1 MKKIKTFLMFF
12 IITHVLLCA
21 YETVCSINAELRNT
35 NTELTTTDCPPSDEQ
50 TAEEKNI
57 VEEEKPFYYNMIDS
71 GCKKILGYSI
81 DEIKNAFKTVKKQ
94 EGKIKKLETTLED
107 KTKMLSPKGYA
118 ETYISMFVNPIC
130 VLNSLTI
137 VFVIVVFP
145 SVLKFFIFICAPYL
159 SKSGD
164 NVFQVSERKT
174 PNRIN
179 IVKNAQKTISVPLLK
194 GESIVVKSD
203 RVHGYLE
210 NSKLR
215 KSKSVLFN
223 LRNPIV
229 SFFSGLTE
237 MDKYENK
244 SDDTVFLD
252 IQPSTPYE
260 YFTELKLD
268 NCGGALVAPKSIVGI
283 SPTLNVRAKWCLK
296 KAIFLGRLR
305 YYYVSGSGTLLL
317 SANGGIIDKT
327 NNENYRIGE
336 KNNIIFADLSVDTK
350 AIRTDICY
358 NFMLQNSEL
367 FDISVSGD
375 GVVLIKNGA
384 AEKTFGQ
391 KMVSSDSFLN
401 VIGHLFGF

>member
-1 MKKIKTFLMFF
+1 MKKIKTFLLFF
-12 IITHVLLCA
+12 IITHVFLCA
-21 YETVCSINAELRNT
+21 WETVCSMNAET
-35 NTELTTTDCPPSDEQ
+35 NAEPTTKPISSCEQ
-50 TAEEKNI
+50 TVEEKNT
-57 VEEEKPFYYNMIDS
+57 EEENKPIFYDTVDS
-71 GCKKILGYSI
+71 WCKKFLGHSI
-81 DEIKNAFKTVKKQ
+81 KEIRGVFGELEKQKKKTDKL
-94 EGKIKKLETTLED
+94 EAKIKK
-107 KTKMLSPKGYA
+107 MSPKGYA

-137 VFVIVVFP
+137 VFVIVILP

-215 KSKSVLFN
+215 KGKSVLFN

-358 NFMLQNSEL
+358 NFMLQNAEL

>member
-1 MKKIKTFLMFF
+1 MKKIKTFLLFF
-12 IITHVLLCA
+12 IITHILLCA
-21 YETVCSINAELRNT
+21 YETVCSKNAET
-35 NTELTTTDCPPSDEQ
+35 NVESTTKPISSCEQ
-50 TAEEKNI
+50 TVEEKNT
-57 VEEEKPFYYNMIDS
+57 EEENKPIFYDTVDS
-71 GCKKILGYSI
+71 GFKKFLGHSI
-81 DEIKNAFKTVKKQ
+81 KEIRGVFGELEKQKKKTDKLV
-94 EGKIKKLETTLED
+94 EIIKKT
-107 KTKMLSPKGYA
+107 SPKGYA

-137 VFVIVVFP
+137 VFVIVILP

-215 KSKSVLFN
+215 KGKSVLFN

-358 NFMLQNSEL
+358 NFMLQNAEL

>member
-12 IITHVLLCA
+12 IITHVFLCA
-21 YETVCSINAELRNT
+21 YETVCSINAETDVEPTTAVRIHSPCT
-35 NTELTTTDCPPSDEQ
+35 NAEEII
-50 TAEEKNI
+50 TAEE
-57 VEEEKPFYYNMIDS
+57 EKSVFYNMIDS
-71 GCKKILGYSI
+71 GCKKILGHSI
-81 DEIKNAFKTVKKQ
+81 DEIKNAFKTVEEQGKAIEELKK
-94 EGKIKKLETTLED
+94 
-107 KTKMLSPKGYA
+107 KTKKLSPKGYA

-137 VFVIVVFP
+137 VFVIVILP

-215 KSKSVLFN
+215 KGKSVLFN

-358 NFMLQNSEL
+358 NFMLQNAEL